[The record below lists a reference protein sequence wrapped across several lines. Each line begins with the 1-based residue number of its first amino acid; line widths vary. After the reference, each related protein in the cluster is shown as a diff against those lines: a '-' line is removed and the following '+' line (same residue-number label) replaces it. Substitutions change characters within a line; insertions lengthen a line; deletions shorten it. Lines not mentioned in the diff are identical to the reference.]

1 MTDEQYFLKNRG
13 LSESEIADVLDS
25 EYVVKPTGLDDF
37 TTILKDDAVEIV
49 AYYKMPLEDAL
60 GQFADKAKK
69 NGNVYEY
76 FGTWED
82 EFEQMIGDM
91 KDYGSFM
98 KSAMEYTRAHGI
110 LKAEWR

>member
-1 MTDEQYFLKNRG
+1 MTDEQYFLKNKG
-13 LSESEIADVLDS
+13 LSELEIADVLDS

-69 NGNVYEY
+69 SGNVYEY
-76 FGTWED
+76 FGSWEV
-82 EFEQMIGDM
+82 EFEQMIEDM

-98 KSAMEYTRAHGI
+98 KSAMEYTSAHGI
-110 LKAEWR
+110 LKSEWH